1 MDRAAYGEAND
12 STLIKIKAL
21 WVVMRLGKVWGFEDG
36 NGGCAKVCQERYN
49 SRQERYNSRQER
61 YNSRLFGRRAQMTP
75 RLAGLDRAAHGDAND
90 STLSKIEALWVV
102 EPNHQVWGLDVASGR
117 SIIINLGA

>member
-49 SRQERYNSRQER
+49 SRQERYNSR
-61 YNSRLFGRRAQMTP
+61 LFGRGAQMTP

-90 STLSKIEALWVV
+90 STLSKIEGLWVV
-102 EPNHQVWGLDVASGR
+102 EPNHQVWGLDVASGL